1 MYGGLSFTAL
11 PHHLKRSR
19 KRRDVEWM
27 GVPSI
32 ETATDNGRVMGYV
45 PTAVYFVPGVLGL
58 LQSEPV
64 LNMEWI
70 CA

>member
-11 PHHLKRSR
+11 PHHLKQSR
-19 KRRDVEWM
+19 KLRDVEW
-27 GVPSI
+27 SI

-58 LQSEPV
+58 LQSELV